1 MYITP
6 EIRGLIGRKGP
17 VRPAAEPLS
26 RDQLRRFNQAA
37 MEPQIPTPAD
47 APPEKPEMPETAE
60 TAETAPPLW
69 PLHAFVR
76 GEGEPDPFDL
86 LRQDPELD
94 GTYGAGET
102 GLPPVDLPLAR
113 ILNGGVSAE
122 FFAQAEVGDVV
133 HAQSEYTD
141 IAERQGRSGP
151 MVIVAI
157 TTTYSNQH
165 GRLLCRVTNSFI
177 RR

>member
-6 EIRGLIGRKGP
+6 EIQSLIGRKGP
-17 VRPAAEPLS
+17 RRTAVEPLS
-26 RDQLRRFNQAA
+26 RDRLRRFNHAA
-37 MEPQIPTPAD
+37 MEPEIPSPPNGQALRAD
-47 APPEKPEMPETAE
+47 EV
-60 TAETAPPLW
+60 APPLW

-76 GEGEPDPFDL
+76 GVDEPDPFDVL
-86 LRQDPELD
+86 VDDPELD

-102 GLPPVDLPLAR
+102 GLPPIELPLKR

-122 FFAQAEVGDVV
+122 FFDQAKLGDIVE
-133 HAQSEYTD
+133 AQSEYVD
-141 IAERQGRSGP
+141 ITERQGRSGP
-151 MVIVAI
+151 MVIVSI
-157 TTTYSNQH
+157 RTTYTTQT

>member
-6 EIRGLIGRKGP
+6 EIRSLIGRKGP

-26 RDQLRRFNQAA
+26 HDQLRRFNQAA
-37 MEPQIPTPAD
+37 MEPEIPIPAG
-47 APPEKPEMPETAE
+47 APPGPAG
-60 TAETAPPLW
+60 TAPPLW

-76 GEGEPDPFDL
+76 GDDEPDPFDA

-133 HAQSEYTD
+133 HAQSEYAD
-141 IAERQGRSGP
+141 IAEREGRGGP

>member
-6 EIRGLIGRKGP
+6 EIRSLIGRKGP
-17 VRPAAEPLS
+17 VRAAAEPLS
-26 RDQLRRFNQAA
+26 HDQLRRFNQAA
-37 MEPQIPTPAD
+37 MEPEILIPAGAPRDPAG
-47 APPEKPEMPETAE
+47 
-60 TAETAPPLW
+60 TAPPLW

-76 GEGEPDPFDL
+76 GDDEPDPFDV

-122 FFAQAEVGDVV
+122 FFAQAEIGDVV
-133 HAQSEYTD
+133 YAQSEYTD
-141 IAERQGRSGP
+141 IAEREGRSGP

-157 TTTYSNQH
+157 TTTYTNQR

>member
-1 MYITP
+1 MYLTP
-6 EIRGLIGRKGP
+6 EIRRLIGRKGP
-17 VRPAAEPLS
+17 VRAAAEPLS

-37 MEPQIPTPAD
+37 MEPGIPSPAGEPRD
-47 APPEKPEMPETAE
+47 PAE
-60 TAETAPPLW
+60 TTAPPLW

-76 GEGEPDPFDL
+76 GVDEPDPFDV
-86 LRQDPELD
+86 LRHDPELD
-94 GTYGAGET
+94 GTHGAGET

-141 IAERQGRSGP
+141 LAEREGRSGP

-157 TTTYSNQH
+157 TTTYANQH

>member
-1 MYITP
+1 MYVTA

-17 VRPAAEPLS
+17 VRSAVEPLS
-26 RDQLRRFNQAA
+26 RDRLRRFNQAA
-37 MEPQIPTPAD
+37 MEPGIPS
-47 APPEKPEMPETAE
+47 PPGGQPYRRDEV
-60 TAETAPPLW
+60 APPLW

-76 GEGEPDPFDL
+76 GADEPDPFDVL
-86 LRQDPELD
+86 LADPELD

-102 GLPPVDLPLAR
+102 GLPPVDVPLAR

-133 HAQSEYTD
+133 QAQSEYTD
-141 IAERQGRSGP
+141 IAERAARSGP
-151 MVIVAI
+151 MVIVTI
-157 TTTYSNQH
+157 STTYTNQH

>member
-6 EIRGLIGRKGP
+6 DIRSLIGRKGP
-17 VRPAAEPLS
+17 VRSAAEPLS

-37 MEPQIPTPAD
+37 MELDIPSPPFTDEDSA
-47 APPEKPEMPETAE
+47 APRDP
-60 TAETAPPLW
+60 AETAPPLW

-76 GEGEPDPFDL
+76 AADEPDPFDV
-86 LRQDPELD
+86 LRHDPELD
-94 GTYGAGET
+94 GTHGTGET

-122 FFAQAEVGDVV
+122 FFAQAEVGDVI
-133 HAQSEYTD
+133 HAQSEYAD
-141 IAERQGRSGP
+141 IAEREGRSGP

-157 TTTYSNQH
+157 ATTYTNQR

>member
-1 MYITP
+1 MYITQ
-6 EIRGLIGRKGP
+6 EIRALIGRKGP
-17 VRPAAEPLS
+17 VRAAAEPLS
-26 RDQLRRFNQAA
+26 HDRLRRFNQAA
-37 MEPQIPTPAD
+37 MEPEIPSPAGE
-47 APPEKPEMPETAE
+47 PHGP
-60 TAETAPPLW
+60 AETAPPLW

-76 GEGEPDPFDL
+76 GADEPDPFDVL
-86 LRQDPELD
+86 LADPELD

-102 GLPPVDLPLAR
+102 GLPPVDVPLAR

-133 HAQSEYTD
+133 QAQSEYAD
-141 IAERQGRSGP
+141 IAEREGRSGP
-151 MVIVAI
+151 MVIVTI
-157 TTTYSNQH
+157 GTTYTNQH

>member
-6 EIRGLIGRKGP
+6 QIRSLIGRKGP
-17 VRPAAEPLS
+17 VRPATEPLS
-26 RDQLRRFNQAA
+26 HDQLRRFNQAA
-37 MEPQIPTPAD
+37 MEPEIPSPAN
-47 APPEKPEMPETAE
+47 APRDRTEL
-60 TAETAPPLW
+60 APPLW

-76 GEGEPDPFDL
+76 GADEPDPFDV
-86 LRQDPELD
+86 LRQDPDLD
-94 GTYGAGET
+94 GTHGAGET
-102 GLPPVDLPLAR
+102 GLPPIALPLAR

-141 IAERQGRSGP
+141 IAEREGRSGP
-151 MVIVAI
+151 MVIIAI
-157 TTTYSNQH
+157 TTTYTNQH
-165 GRLLCRVTNSFI
+165 GRALCRVTNSFI

>member
-1 MYITP
+1 MYLTP
-6 EIRGLIGRKGP
+6 EIRSLIGRKGP
-17 VRPAAEPLS
+17 VLRAAEPLS
-26 RDQLRRFNQAA
+26 HDQLRRFNQAA
-37 MEPQIPTPAD
+37 MEPEIPSPPD
-47 APPEKPEMPETAE
+47 AMRAGD
-60 TAETAPPLW
+60 ETAPPLW

-76 GEGEPDPFDL
+76 GADEPDPFGVL
-86 LRQDPELD
+86 GQDPELD
-94 GTYGAGET
+94 GTHGAGET
-102 GLPPVDLPLAR
+102 GLPPVDVPLAR

-122 FFAQAEVGDVV
+122 FFAQAEVGDVI

-141 IAERQGRSGP
+141 IAERAGRSGP

-157 TTTYSNQH
+157 TTAYANQH

>member
-1 MYITP
+1 MYTTP
-6 EIRGLIGRKGP
+6 EIRSLIGRKGP
-17 VRPAAEPLS
+17 VRSAAGPLNH
-26 RDQLRRFNQAA
+26 DLLRRFNQAA
-37 MEPQIPTPAD
+37 MEPEIPSPAGEPRG
-47 APPEKPEMPETAE
+47 A
-60 TAETAPPLW
+60 AETAPPLW

-76 GEGEPDPFDL
+76 GVDEPDPFDVL
-86 LRQDPELD
+86 LTDPELD

-102 GLPPVDLPLAR
+102 GLPPVDIPLHR

-133 HAQSEYTD
+133 QAQSEYTD
-141 IAERQGRSGP
+141 IAEREGRSGP

-157 TTTYSNQH
+157 RTTFTNQH

>member
-6 EIRGLIGRKGP
+6 EIRGLVGRKGP

-26 RDQLRRFNQAA
+26 HDQLRRFNQAA
-37 MEPQIPTPAD
+37 MEPEIPSPAD
-47 APPEKPEMPETAE
+47 GPRDPAG
-60 TAETAPPLW
+60 TAPPLW
-69 PLHAFVR
+69 PLHAFIR
-76 GEGEPDPFDL
+76 ADGEPDPFDV

-102 GLPPVDLPLAR
+102 GLPPVDLALAR
-113 ILNGGVSAE
+113 VLNGGVSAE
-122 FFAQAEVGDVV
+122 FFAQAEVGDVI
-133 HAQSEYTD
+133 HAQSEYAD
-141 IAERQGRSGP
+141 ISEREGRSGP
-151 MVIVAI
+151 MVIIAI
-157 TTTYSNQH
+157 TTTYTNQQ

>member
-26 RDQLRRFNQAA
+26 HDQLRRFNQAA
-37 MEPQIPTPAD
+37 MEPEIPSPAD
-47 APPEKPEMPETAE
+47 APPEKP
-60 TAETAPPLW
+60 ETAPPLW

-76 GEGEPDPFDL
+76 GDDEPDPFDV

-141 IAERQGRSGP
+141 IAEREGRSGP

-157 TTTYSNQH
+157 TTTYTNQH

>member
-6 EIRGLIGRKGP
+6 EIQDLIGRKGP
-17 VRPAAEPLS
+17 VRSAVEPLCYD
-26 RDQLRRFNQAA
+26 RLRRFNQAA
-37 MEPQIPTPAD
+37 MEPEIPSPPDEEPALGH
-47 APPEKPEMPETAE
+47 ETA
-60 TAETAPPLW
+60 APPLW

-76 GEGEPDPFDL
+76 LVDEPDPFDVL
-86 LRQDPELD
+86 AEDTDLD

-102 GLPPVDLPLAR
+102 GLPPIDLPLTR

-122 FFAQAEVGDVV
+122 FFSQAKLGDIVE
-133 HAQSEYTD
+133 AQSEYVD
-141 IAERQGRSGP
+141 ITERQGRSGP

-157 TTTYSNQH
+157 RTTYTAQT

>member
-1 MYITP
+1 LYVTA

-17 VRPAAEPLS
+17 VRSAVEPLS
-26 RDQLRRFNQAA
+26 HDRLRRFNQAA
-37 MEPQIPTPAD
+37 MEPDIPS
-47 APPEKPEMPETAE
+47 PPGGQPYRRDEM
-60 TAETAPPLW
+60 APPLW

-76 GEGEPDPFDL
+76 LVDDPDPLDVL
-86 LRQDPELD
+86 LNDPELD
-94 GTYGAGET
+94 GTYGAGDT
-102 GLPPVDLPLAR
+102 GLPPVDIPLKR

-122 FFAQAEVGDVV
+122 FFAQPEVGDVV
-133 HAQSEYTD
+133 HAQSEYVD
-141 IAERQGRSGP
+141 IAEREGRSGP

-157 TTTYSNQH
+157 RTTYTNQH

>member
-1 MYITP
+1 LYITP
-6 EIRGLIGRKGP
+6 EIERLIGRKGP
-17 VRPAAEPLS
+17 LRSAVEPLCYD
-26 RDQLRRFNQAA
+26 RLRRFNHAA
-37 MEPQIPTPAD
+37 MESGIPS
-47 APPEKPEMPETAE
+47 PPGEQASLRHEG
-60 TAETAPPLW
+60 APPLW

-76 GEGEPDPFDL
+76 LADDPDPFDVL
-86 LRQDPELD
+86 AEDPDLD

-102 GLPPVDLPLAR
+102 GLPPIDLPLTR

-122 FFAQAEVGDVV
+122 FFSQANLGDIVE
-133 HAQSEYTD
+133 AQSEYVD

-157 TTTYSNQH
+157 RTTYTTQT

>member
-17 VRPAAEPLS
+17 VRSAVEPLS
-26 RDQLRRFNQAA
+26 HDRLRRFNQAA
-37 MEPQIPTPAD
+37 MEPEIPSPTGGQPQRRD
-47 APPEKPEMPETAE
+47 EV
-60 TAETAPPLW
+60 APPLW
-69 PLHAFVR
+69 PVHAFVR
-76 GEGEPDPFDL
+76 RVDEPDPFDVL
-86 LRQDPELD
+86 QADPELD
-94 GTYGAGET
+94 GTYGAGDT

-122 FFAQAEVGDVV
+122 FFAQAKVGDVV
-133 HAQSEYTD
+133 HAQSEYVD

-151 MVIVAI
+151 LVIVTI
-157 TTTYSNQH
+157 RTTYSNQH

>member
-6 EIRGLIGRKGP
+6 EIRSLIGRKGP
-17 VRPAAEPLS
+17 VRQAAEPLS
-26 RDQLRRFNQAA
+26 HDQLRRFNQAA
-37 MEPQIPTPAD
+37 MEPEIPSPAD
-47 APPEKPEMPETAE
+47 ATGDPAG
-60 TAETAPPLW
+60 TAPPLW

-76 GEGEPDPFDL
+76 GADEPDPFDV

-94 GTYGAGET
+94 GTHGAGET
-102 GLPPVDLPLAR
+102 GLPPVDLPLTR

-141 IAERQGRSGP
+141 IAEREGRSGP

-157 TTTYSNQH
+157 TTTYTNQQ

>member
-1 MYITP
+1 VYVTD
-6 EIRGLIGRKGP
+6 EIRALIGQKGP
-17 VRPAAEPLS
+17 VRSAGEPLS
-26 RDQLRRFNQAA
+26 HDRLRRFNQAA
-37 MEPQIPTPAD
+37 MEPDIPS
-47 APPEKPEMPETAE
+47 PPGGQPFRRDEL
-60 TAETAPPLW
+60 APPLW

-76 GEGEPDPFDL
+76 LVDAPDPFDVL
-86 LRQDPELD
+86 VEDPELD

-102 GLPPVDLPLAR
+102 GLPPVDIPLNR

-122 FFAQAEVGDVV
+122 FFAQPEVGDVV
-133 HAQSEYTD
+133 HAQSEYVD
-141 IAERQGRSGP
+141 ISERAGRSGP

-157 TTTYSNQH
+157 RTSYTTQH

>member
-6 EIRGLIGRKGP
+6 EIRSLVGRKGP
-17 VRPAAEPLS
+17 VRPAAGPLS
-26 RDQLRRFNQAA
+26 HDQLRRFNQAA
-37 MEPQIPTPAD
+37 MEPEIPSPAD
-47 APPEKPEMPETAE
+47 APGDPAG
-60 TAETAPPLW
+60 TAPPLW

-76 GEGEPDPFDL
+76 GDGEPDPFDV

-94 GTYGAGET
+94 GTHGAGET
-102 GLPPVDLPLAR
+102 GLPPVDLPLTR

-133 HAQSEYTD
+133 HAQSEYAD
-141 IAERQGRSGP
+141 ITERAGRSGP

-157 TTTYSNQH
+157 TTTYTNQH

>member
-1 MYITP
+1 MYITQ

-17 VRPAAEPLS
+17 VRAAAEPLS
-26 RDQLRRFNQAA
+26 HDRLRRFNQAA
-37 MEPQIPTPAD
+37 MEPEIPSPAGER
-47 APPEKPEMPETAE
+47 PGR
-60 TAETAPPLW
+60 AETAPPLW

-76 GEGEPDPFDL
+76 GADEPDPFDVL
-86 LRQDPELD
+86 LADPELD

-102 GLPPVDLPLAR
+102 GLPPVDVPLAR

-133 HAQSEYTD
+133 RAQSEYTD
-141 IAERQGRSGP
+141 IAERAGRSGP
-151 MVIVAI
+151 MVIVTI
-157 TTTYSNQH
+157 STTYTTQH

>member
-6 EIRGLIGRKGP
+6 QIRSLIGRKGP

-26 RDQLRRFNQAA
+26 HDQLRRFNQAA
-37 MEPQIPTPAD
+37 MEPEIPSPAD
-47 APPEKPEMPETAE
+47 APRDRAE
-60 TAETAPPLW
+60 LAPPLW

-76 GEGEPDPFDL
+76 RADEPDPFDV

-94 GTYGAGET
+94 GTHGAGET

-133 HAQSEYTD
+133 HAQSEYTN
-141 IAERQGRSGP
+141 IAEREGRSGP
-151 MVIVAI
+151 MVIIAI
-157 TTTYSNQH
+157 TTTYTNQH
-165 GRLLCRVTNSFI
+165 GRPLCRVTNSFI

>member
-6 EIRGLIGRKGP
+6 EIRGLVGRKGP

-37 MEPQIPTPAD
+37 MEPDIPSPAD
-47 APPEKPEMPETAE
+47 APRDPAQ
-60 TAETAPPLW
+60 AAPPLW
-69 PLHAFVR
+69 PLHAFIR
-76 GEGEPDPFDL
+76 GDGEPDPLDV

-122 FFAQAEVGDVV
+122 FFAQAEVGDVI

-141 IAERQGRSGP
+141 ITEREGRSGP

-157 TTTYSNQH
+157 TTTYTTQH
-165 GRLLCRVTNSFI
+165 GRLLCRVANSFI

>member
-1 MYITP
+1 MYVTP
-6 EIRGLIGRKGP
+6 EIRSLVGRKGP

-26 RDQLRRFNQAA
+26 HDQLRRFNQAA
-37 MEPQIPTPAD
+37 MEPEIPIPAD
-47 APPEKPEMPETAE
+47 APPDPT
-60 TAETAPPLW
+60 ETAPPLW

-76 GEGEPDPFDL
+76 GAGGPDPFDA
-86 LRQDPELD
+86 LRDDPELD

-122 FFAQAEVGDVV
+122 FFAQAEVGDVI

-141 IAERQGRSGP
+141 ITEREGRSGP
-151 MVIVAI
+151 MVIVVI
-157 TTTYSNQH
+157 STTYTNQH
-165 GRLLCRVTNSFI
+165 GRLLCRVGNSFI